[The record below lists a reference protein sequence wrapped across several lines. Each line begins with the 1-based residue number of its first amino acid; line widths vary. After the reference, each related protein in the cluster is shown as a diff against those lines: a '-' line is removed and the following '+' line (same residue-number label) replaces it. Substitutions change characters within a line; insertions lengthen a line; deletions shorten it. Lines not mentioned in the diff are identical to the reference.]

1 MDRMGLERIANAMV
15 ARGKGILAADESAPT
30 IKRRFDTIGLE
41 STEENRRTWRELLI
55 TAPGGGES
63 LSGMILF
70 DETLRQSTSDGTP
83 FPQALEAQGIL
94 PGIKVD
100 TGAKDLAGHRGEKVT
115 EGLDGLRER
124 LAEYVGLGAKF
135 AKWRAVI
142 TIGADGRPSEACIH
156 ANGHALARYAGLC
169 QEAGVVPIV
178 EPEVL
183 MDGDHTIER
192 SHEVTVRTQQ
202 VMYAEMAAQGVHL
215 PGTILKASMV
225 VSGKDCAEQA
235 GVDEVAERTVA
246 CLRDAVPASVP
257 GVVFLS
263 GGQSAALATAHLNAM
278 NALSAELP
286 WALSFSYGRALQ
298 DPALRAWGGKGGQR
312 RPCPGAPR
320 GARAPQRPRLPRPLH
335 RGHGGSCLAKR
346 IRVRK
351 DHADG
356 VRRPRRR
363 HSSRNASTSR
373 PSPRVP
379 SCAGSPLAREPIGNA

>member
-1 MDRMGLERIANAMV
+1 MDKKNLERVAKAMV

-30 IKRRFDTIGLE
+30 ITRRFDSIGLE

-70 DETLRQSTSDGTP
+70 DETLRQSTSDGVP
-83 FPQALEAQGIL
+83 FPRALEAQGIL

-100 TGAKDLAGHRGEKVT
+100 TGAKDLAGRPGEKVT

-124 LAEYVGLGAKF
+124 LREYVGLGAKF

-142 TIGADGRPSEACIH
+142 TIGADGRPSGACVG
-156 ANGHALARYAGLC
+156 ANAHALARYAALC

-192 SHEVTVRTQQ
+192 CYEATVRTQRAT
-202 VMYAEMAAQGVHL
+202 YEEMGAQGVHFA
-215 PGTILKASMV
+215 GTILKASMI
-225 VSGKDCAEQA
+225 VSGKDCPAQA
-235 GVDEVAERTVA
+235 GVDEVAARTVEG
-246 CLRDAVPASVP
+246 LRDAVPASVP

-263 GGQSAALATAHLNAM
+263 GGQSASLATAHLNAM
-278 NALSAELP
+278 NAMSEELP

-298 DPALRAWGGKGGQR
+298 DPALKAWAGK
-312 RPCPGAPR
+312 A
-320 GARAPQRPRLPRPLH
+320 AN
-335 RGHGGSCLAKR
+335 AKR
-346 IRVRK
+346 AQDLLAWRERL
-351 DHADG
+351 
-356 VRRPRRR
+356 
-363 HSSRNASTSR
+363 NA
-373 PSPRVP
+373 
-379 SCAGSPLAREPIGNA
+379 LACLGRYTEAMEEAA

>member
-1 MDRMGLERIANAMV
+1 MDKTSLERIANAMV
-15 ARGKGILAADESAPT
+15 ARGKGILAADESGPT
-30 IKRRFDTIGLE
+30 IRRRFDTIGLE
-41 STEENRRTWRELLI
+41 STEENRRIWRELLI

-70 DETLRQSTSDGTP
+70 DETLRQSTSDGAP
-83 FPQALEAQGIL
+83 FPRALQAQGIL

-100 TGAKDLAGHRGEKVT
+100 TGAKDLAGRPGEKVT

-124 LAEYVGLGAKF
+124 LAEYVEFGAKF

-142 TIGADGRPSEACIH
+142 TIGPDGRPSEACIQ
-156 ANGHALARYAGLC
+156 ANAHALARYAALC

-183 MDGDHTIER
+183 MDGDHPIER

-202 VMYAEMAAQGVHL
+202 AMYAELAAQGVHL
-215 PGTILKASMV
+215 AGTILKASMV
-225 VSGKDCAEQA
+225 VSGKDHTEQA
-235 GVDEVAERTVA
+235 GVEEVADRTVA
-246 CLRDAVPASVP
+246 CLLDAVPASVP

-298 DPALRAWGGKGGQR
+298 DPALRAWAGKAANAG
-312 RPCPGAPR
+312 
-320 GARAPQRPRLPRPLH
+320 RAQAL
-335 RGHGGSCLAKR
+335 LA
-346 IRVRK
+346 
-351 DHADG
+351 
-356 VRRPRRR
+356 
-363 HSSRNASTSR
+363 
-373 PSPRVP
+373 
-379 SCAGSPLAREPIGNA
+379 ARERLNALACLGRYTDAMEEAAA

>member
-1 MDRMGLERIANAMV
+1 MDKTSLESIAKAMV

-30 IKRRFDTIGLE
+30 IKRRFDGISLE

-70 DETLRQSTSDGTP
+70 DETLRQSTSDGVP
-83 FPQALEAQGIL
+83 FPRALEAQGIL

-100 TGAKDLAGHRGEKVT
+100 AGAKDLAGHPGEKVT

-124 LAEYVGLGAKF
+124 LGEYAGLGAKF

-156 ANGHALARYAGLC
+156 ANAHALARYAALC

-183 MDGDHTIER
+183 MDGDHSIDR
-192 SHEVTVRTQQ
+192 CHEVSVRAQRA
-202 VMYAEMAAQGVHL
+202 MYEEMEAQGVHL
-215 PGTILKASMV
+215 AGTILKPNMV
-225 VSGKDCAEQA
+225 LSGKDCAEQA
-235 GVDEVAERTVA
+235 GVDEVAARTVE
-246 CLRDAVPASVP
+246 CLRDTVPASAP

-263 GGQSAALATAHLNAM
+263 GGQSATLATAHLNAM

-286 WALSFSYGRALQ
+286 WTLSFSYGRALQ
-298 DPALRAWGGKGGQR
+298 DPALRAWAGK
-312 RPCPGAPR
+312 A
-320 GARAPQRPRLPRPLH
+320 ANANRAQNILVERERLNALA
-335 RGHGGSCLAKR
+335 CLGRYTDAMEE
-346 IRVRK
+346 
-351 DHADG
+351 A
-356 VRRPRRR
+356 
-363 HSSRNASTSR
+363 A
-373 PSPRVP
+373 
-379 SCAGSPLAREPIGNA
+379 